1 MDFTSAIVWSPAA
14 EQNAA
19 GNASEDW
26 EEPNSYLSRLWN
38 HPGGAPDILGL
49 GGGAPFQ
56 AQCLQGWPGAG
67 HHQVAWDSWPGL
79 LRAGAASLREP
90 HGKWREAGVLS

>member
-1 MDFTSAIVWSPAA
+1 MDFTSAIVQSPAA

-19 GNASEDW
+19 ENASEDW

-49 GGGAPFQ
+49 GGGCPLPGTMSPRLARSRSPPGGLGLVARAP
-56 AQCLQGWPGAG
+56 GGRGSIPEGTTW
-67 HHQVAWDSWPGL
+67 
-79 LRAGAASLREP
+79 
-90 HGKWREAGVLS
+90 